1 MNLPPPFVPDES
13 VLTGVGASSGIA
25 IGPARVFSH
34 KNLLIPDFTFP
45 TALLVEP
52 ELTRL
57 ESARSIV
64 REKLSASKSAL
75 PNELKSQ
82 AGIIDAHLLLLD
94 DPLFVSNIVSI
105 IKDEFRNAE
114 QAVVRAIDSIS
125 TLMANVEDEY
135 ISSRLA
141 DVEMLGYSIIEALMG
156 GSGDALLEA
165 PAGSILVVHDI
176 NPSDVAKLAAAQVAG
191 LATATGGHTSHTAIV
206 AQAMEI
212 PAVVG
217 VKNLVANVNNG
228 DMIIIDGRTGHIII
242 HPDEDSL
249 NFYRT
254 RQKMEQSFTAEIVR
268 SSHLPAI
275 TLDDRF
281 ITVMGNL
288 ELEEELPAIMSYGGE
303 GIGLYRTE
311 FMYMN
316 RAALPEEE
324 ELFEAYRRVVESMA
338 PQPVVIRTLDLGYDK
353 PLDEAFKSSYGKTVR
368 ANQAL
373 GLRGIRYCL
382 RNRPLFKTQLRAIL
396 RASAFGEVK
405 IMLPM
410 VSSIDELRK
419 TRAMITDIQHSLE
432 KSGVPYAPRID
443 LGIMIEVPAT
453 IFIARELAS
462 EAAFFSIGTND
473 LIQYSL
479 AVDRG
484 DPDVSEMY
492 QPLHPAI
499 LKMLQYVF
507 EVAKQ
512 SETPVS
518 VCGDM
523 AAGEITAAVLVGL
536 GADTLSM
543 PPAAIPKIKRII
555 RMASFSE
562 LSAWAQDI
570 LNSKT
575 AAEAS
580 AKALRHVR
588 GKFPELFR

>member
-1 MNLPPPFVPDES
+1 
-13 VLTGVGASSGIA
+13 
-25 IGPARVFSH
+25 
-34 KNLLIPDFTFP
+34 
-45 TALLVEP
+45 
-52 ELTRL
+52 
-57 ESARSIV
+57 
-64 REKLSASKSAL
+64 
-75 PNELKSQ
+75 
-82 AGIIDAHLLLLD
+82 
-94 DPLFVSNIVSI
+94 
-105 IKDEFRNAE
+105 
-114 QAVVRAIDSIS
+114 
-125 TLMANVEDEY
+125 
-135 ISSRLA
+135 
-141 DVEMLGYSIIEALMG
+141 
-156 GSGDALLEA
+156 
-165 PAGSILVVHDI
+165 
-176 NPSDVAKLAAAQVAG
+176 
-191 LATATGGHTSHTAIV
+191 
-206 AQAMEI
+206 
-212 PAVVG
+212 
-217 VKNLVANVNNG
+217 
-228 DMIIIDGRTGHIII
+228 
-242 HPDEDSL
+242 
-249 NFYRT
+249 
-254 RQKMEQSFTAEIVR
+254 MEQSFNAEIVR

-275 TLDDRF
+275 TLDDHC

-288 ELEEELPAIMSYGGE
+288 ELEEELPAIMGYGGE

-316 RAALPEEE
+316 RGSLPGEE
-324 ELFEAYRRVVESMA
+324 ELFETYRRVVESVS

-353 PLDEAFKSSYGKTVR
+353 ALDDVLKNTGSKEIKN
-368 ANQAL
+368 NQAL

-382 RNRPLFKTQLRAIL
+382 RNRSVFKTQLRAIL

-419 TRAMITDIQHSLE
+419 TRALIADIQHSLE
-432 KSGVPYAPRID
+432 KAGIAYAPRID

-453 IFIARELAS
+453 IFIARELAG

-499 LKMLQYVF
+499 LKMLQHVF

-512 SETPVS
+512 TETPVS

-543 PPAAIPKIKRII
+543 PPAAIPKIKLIM
-555 RMASFSE
+555 RMASLEEMSR
-562 LSAWAQDI
+562 WAQDI

-575 AAEAS
+575 ASEAS
-580 AKALRHVR
+580 TKALRHVR
-588 GKFPELFR
+588 GKFPERFR